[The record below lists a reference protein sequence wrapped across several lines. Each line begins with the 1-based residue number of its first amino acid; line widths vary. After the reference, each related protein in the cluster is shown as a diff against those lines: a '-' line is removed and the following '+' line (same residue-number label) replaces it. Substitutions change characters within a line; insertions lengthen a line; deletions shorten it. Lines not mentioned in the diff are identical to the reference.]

1 MSQYV
6 IAPEDSVAYITQR
19 LMEIEVAIYRGPR
32 ALQAARDT
40 AVVTEERYQR
50 AKAKALL
57 AVPIEADNG
66 RKLTAAERDARA
78 FLATVTERE
87 AYQQAESVYEYARD
101 VSRALDR
108 EKDSLQ
114 TRSANLRAEIQLSGK
129 GH

>member
-6 IAPEDSVAYITQR
+6 VTPEDSVAYITQR

-57 AVPIEADNG
+57 AVPIEDDNG

-101 VSRALDR
+101 VSRITRLRGGGRDR
-108 EKDSLQ
+108 QSVV
-114 TRSANLRAEIQLSGK
+114 
-129 GH
+129 

>member
-6 IAPEDSVAYITQR
+6 ITPEDSVAYITQR

-57 AVPIEADNG
+57 AVPIEDDNG